1 MKRIKRFITHSNRF
15 QHTRQ
20 ERGAGII
27 VVILVMTFLLGIGL
41 VLLTVTST
49 GSKVAGNI
57 RTQQQAFNA
66 AEAGFDSAWIA
77 IENSFVSEVWTSFD
91 GHYLTEPSG
100 IDIPI
105 SDSYFRKLT
114 DQELLNLIDP
124 EGDGTPNVA
133 NVIFCRQIY
142 VPAEG
147 GGLNPR
153 FTYTAFLIDDEAGG
167 GTPDATDALL
177 VCIGSVGTGR
187 NMTSTRLE
195 IELAVEL
202 EGMN

>member
-1 MKRIKRFITHSNRF
+1 MKRIKRFITHSNQF
-15 QHTRQ
+15 QHARHK
-20 ERGAGII
+20 RGSGLI

-66 AEAGFDSAWIA
+66 AEAGFDSAKIA
-77 IENSFVSEVWTSFD
+77 IESSFSNEFWTSFD
-91 GHYLTEPSG
+91 GHYLTEPAG
-100 IDIPI
+100 IDDPL
-105 SDSYFRKLT
+105 SVLYFRRLT
-114 DQELLNLIDP
+114 DPEILNYIDP
-124 EGDGTPNVA
+124 EGDGVPNVA

-153 FTYTAFLIDDEAGG
+153 FTFTAFLIDDEAGG
-167 GTPDATDALL
+167 GTPDATDVLL
-177 VCIGSVGTGR
+177 VCIGSVGTGS
-187 NMTSTRLE
+187 NMTTTRLE
-195 IELAVEL
+195 IEIEI
-202 EGMN
+202 ETII